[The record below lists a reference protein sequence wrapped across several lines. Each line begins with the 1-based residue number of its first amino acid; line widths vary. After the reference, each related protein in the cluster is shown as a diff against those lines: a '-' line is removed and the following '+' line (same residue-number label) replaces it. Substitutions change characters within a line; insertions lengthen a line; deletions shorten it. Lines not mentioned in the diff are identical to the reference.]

1 MTLLVNS
8 DVAKSFLRENYSKM
22 WVISDKNVCI
32 VSIGYKNDMKR
43 SQRRFLTYMAHFSAV
58 SYGYSLLEHF
68 FAETDTFQNAHK
80 NAF

>member
-1 MTLLVNS
+1 MLQNS
-8 DVAKSFLRENYSKM
+8 FWRGNYNKIR
-22 WVISDKNVCI
+22 VISDKNVCI

-43 SQRRFLTYMAHFSAV
+43 SKRRFLTYMAHFSGV

-68 FAETDTFQNAHK
+68 IAETGTFQNAHK